1 MTVWQQWTRQ
11 PQNIWLR
18 RAVFQVHLW
27 SGIGVGLYI
36 FLISVTGSVLV
47 YRNEMFRAVTPPPII
62 VAASGERLSEERLKE
77 AAVQAYPGFTAT
89 SVSRPRNPAQ
99 AVEVTLRRTTVEKRR
114 LFDPYTGRDLGEAM
128 PIGLS
133 LALGLLEL
141 HDNLLGGTTG
151 RTVNGVGALALI
163 ILCVTGSVIWWPGIA
178 RWRESVWLNW
188 RANWKRI
195 NWSLHSMV
203 GFWMLLMVLL
213 WGVTGAYLCFPNW
226 FSDMADAIEPLTEQN
241 AGARHVDTVLYWLAY
256 LHFGRFGGRIPGC
269 GPTCNATF
277 KFLWAAI
284 GFAPPVMFV
293 TGAIM
298 WWNRVLRPRWGAASR
313 SG

>member
-1 MTVWQQWTRQ
+1 
-11 PQNIWLR
+11 
-18 RAVFQVHLW
+18 
-27 SGIGVGLYI
+27 
-36 FLISVTGSVLV
+36 
-47 YRNEMFRAVTPPPII
+47 
-62 VAASGERLSEERLKE
+62 
-77 AAVQAYPGFTAT
+77 
-89 SVSRPRNPAQ
+89 
-99 AVEVTLRRTTVEKRR
+99 
-114 LFDPYTGRDLGEAM
+114 
-128 PIGLS
+128 
-133 LALGLLEL
+133 
-141 HDNLLGGTTG
+141 
-151 RTVNGVGALALI
+151 
-163 ILCVTGSVIWWPGIA
+163 
-178 RWRESVWLNW
+178 
-188 RANWKRI
+188 
-195 NWSLHSMV
+195 MV

-284 GFAPPVMFV
+284 GFAPPLMFV